1 MLQNFGSTLSM
12 LFVTYH
18 L

>member
-1 MLQNFGSTLSM
+1 MLQNFGSSLSM